1 MQRQGWRFPPE
12 RREVLVSEERRQA
25 LPPEQILAMADIQT
39 GETVLDLGAG
49 NGFWIEA
56 LSRLV
61 GPDGTV
67 IAADVEPVML
77 DDLRAVVRDRNLT
90 NVEVVQS
97 EETSVPLESGTV
109 DVVLLAY
116 VLHEPAD
123 PMEFLREVVRLLKP
137 AGRVFVVEW
146 HDRPTESGPPLE
158 VRISAQEARALL
170 GDAGLSVDTVD
181 TSRDEIYL
189 LLAREFQAGDPE
201 ATHPTV

>member
-25 LPPEQILAMADIQT
+25 LPPEPILAMADIRS
-39 GETVLDLGAG
+39 GETALDLGAG

-61 GPDGTV
+61 GPEGRV

-77 DDLRAVVRDRNLT
+77 DDLRTLVRERNLS
-90 NVEVVQS
+90 NVEIVQS
-97 EETSVPLESGTV
+97 EEASVPLESGTV

-123 PMEFLREVVRLLKP
+123 PSGFLREVVRLLKP
-137 AGRVFVVEW
+137 AGRVLVIEW
-146 HDRPTESGPPLE
+146 HDRPTETGPPLE
-158 VRISAQEARALL
+158 VRISAEEARALL

-189 LLAREFQAGDPE
+189 LLAREFHEGDPE
-201 ATHPTV
+201 ATYPTI